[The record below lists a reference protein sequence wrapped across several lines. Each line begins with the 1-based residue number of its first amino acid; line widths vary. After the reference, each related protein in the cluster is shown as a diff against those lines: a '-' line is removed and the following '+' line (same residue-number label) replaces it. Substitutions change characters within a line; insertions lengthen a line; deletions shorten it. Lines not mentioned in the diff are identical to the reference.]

1 MKRLKNFRVS
11 LAFLCFLLAIAVLFF
26 VLPQRAYSENEKRVL
41 ADFPEVNWESVADGS
56 FGKGLETYLADHF
69 PLRDAFVGIHSY
81 MEQLLGQNGVSGIYR
96 GSDGYLFAAPGAF
109 DAARARRNVEN
120 LAEFAQSTGLPSAV
134 MVVPSAGYVLE
145 EKLPVNHQ
153 SYWDDTLMEITEDA
167 VGNMAFIDLRQDFL
181 QQPEGLY
188 YRTDHHLTGL
198 GSYRMY
204 QAFCL
209 QQGITPLTFSCT
221 ERYEGFYGTSYA
233 KSGLWGT
240 EPDALEIWK
249 PENPGSYQVTIQEGE
264 EIETFQSLYFP
275 EHLEKQDKY
284 PVFLDG
290 NHSLVTVK
298 NENCQNGK
306 RLMLIKD
313 SYAHCFATYAIEHYE
328 EIVLV
333 DMRYYRDSVQE
344 IIQSRGITEILFLYG
359 AQNLASS
366 TDIAWLLPAA

>member
-1 MKRLKNFRVS
+1 MKKLKNFRVS
-11 LAFLCFLLAIAVLFF
+11 LVFLCFLLAIVVLFF
-26 VLPQRAYSENEKRVL
+26 VLPKRTYSENEKRVL
-41 ADFPEVNWESVADGS
+41 ADFPAVTWESVADGS

-96 GSDGYLFAAPGAF
+96 GKDGYLFAAPG
-109 DAARARRNVEN
+109 DLDEVRARRNVEN
-120 LAEFAQSTGLPSAV
+120 LAKFAESTDLPASV

-145 EKLPVNHQ
+145 EKLPANHRE
-153 SYWDDTLMEITEDA
+153 YWDDALMETTEDA
-167 VGNMAFIDLRQDFL
+167 AGNMSVIDLRQDFL
-181 QQPEGLY
+181 QQPEELY

-204 QAFCL
+204 LSFCR
-209 QQGITPLTFSCT
+209 QQGITPLTFSCA

-240 EPDALEIWK
+240 EPDALEIWR
-249 PENPGSYQVTIQEGE
+249 PENPGSYQLTIREGKE
-264 EIETFQSLYFP
+264 EQTYQSLYFP

-284 PVFLDG
+284 PVYLDG
-290 NHSLVTVK
+290 NHSLVTVR

-306 RLMLIKD
+306 RLLLIKD
-313 SYAHCFATYAIEHYE
+313 SYSHCFATYAIEHYE

-333 DMRYYRDSVQE
+333 DMRYFRESVQE
-344 IIQSRGITEILFLYG
+344 IIQSREITEILFLYG
-359 AQNLASS
+359 AENLASS
-366 TDIAWLLPAA
+366 TDIAWLLPAV